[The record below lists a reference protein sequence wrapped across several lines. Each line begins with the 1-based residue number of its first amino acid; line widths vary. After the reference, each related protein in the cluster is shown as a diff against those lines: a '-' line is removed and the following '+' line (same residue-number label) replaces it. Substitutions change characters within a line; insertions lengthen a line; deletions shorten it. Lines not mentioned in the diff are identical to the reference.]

1 MARRM
6 PTSKYL
12 LLLVFVCFFFINIV
26 SAVKH
31 ADFKKCSQVFSNLF
45 LPTYILQS
53 SFCRRNRDLAA
64 SISSNPHYSS
74 PYSLSNDI
82 SLRNGLFTAT
92 ILKSIKK
99 GVEQIEL
106 PLTIQFLKSGVAR
119 VTIDETRRRQG
130 AIELPEGK
138 NHVHKERY
146 NLVANAVLI
155 GGKELDMAVNKLV
168 TRDNS
173 TRIRYG
179 SRVDQEVIVH
189 HYPFKIEFLRENK
202 VEMVLN
208 ERNFLNVEHWRPK
221 SIKKEQQQ
229 EKEGAVG
236 DEQMTKV
243 NDDEQEEEE
252 EEGMWEES
260 FNGKTD
266 SKPRGTVLALT
277 P

>member
-1 MARRM
+1 MQPGILRQFLR
-6 PTSKYL
+6 
-12 LLLVFVCFFFINIV
+12 
-26 SAVKH
+26 
-31 ADFKKCSQVFSNLF
+31 SN
-45 LPTYILQS
+45 ILQS

-64 SISSNPHYSS
+64 FISSNPHYSS
-74 PYSLSNDI
+74 PYSLANDI
-82 SLRNGLFTAT
+82 SLRNGLFTGT

-130 AIELPEGK
+130 DIELPEGK
-138 NHVHKERY
+138 NHVRKERY
-146 NLVANAVLI
+146 NLVADAVLI
-155 GGKELDMAVNKLV
+155 GGKELDMAVNEFV

-179 SRVDQEVIVH
+179 SRVDQEIIVH
-189 HYPFKIEFLRENK
+189 HYPFKIEFLREDK

-208 ERNFLNVEHWRPK
+208 ERNLLNVEHWRPK
-221 SIKKEQQQ
+221 SIKKEQEQ

-236 DEQMTKV
+236 DEQIIIKV
-243 NDDEQEEEE
+243 DDDEEEE
-252 EEGMWEES
+252 QDGMWEES

-266 SKPRGTVLALT
+266 SKPRGIILVLT
-277 P
+277 R